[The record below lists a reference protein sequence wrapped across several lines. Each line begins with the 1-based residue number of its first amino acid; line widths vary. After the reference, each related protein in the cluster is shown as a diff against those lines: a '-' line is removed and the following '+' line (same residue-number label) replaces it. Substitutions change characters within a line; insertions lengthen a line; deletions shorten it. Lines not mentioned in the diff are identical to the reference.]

1 MTNQETTRHII
12 LADFIFG
19 KIHLKNNKNNLKIHI
34 NNNESKNIIN
44 LKLLDAF
51 ECVEVKRWNFI
62 ITYSVV
68 RMRVAATL

>member
-1 MTNQETTRHII
+1 MTNQETTRHH
-12 LADFIFG
+12 LTDFVFE

-34 NNNESKNIIN
+34 NNNESKKIRN

-51 ECVEVKRWNFI
+51 ECEEVKRWNFR

-68 RMRVAATL
+68 RMCVAATI